1 MNMPRTGSTV
11 FGYYCLHISF
21 KRLVDETLKL
31 QIHTTIKMSN
41 KSDNFLNFYANQ
53 KQLGVIL

>member
-1 MNMPRTGSTV
+1 MPRTGNCRIWILLSI
-11 FGYYCLHISF
+11 FLL

-31 QIHTTIKMSN
+31 QNSYTIKMLN

>member
-1 MNMPRTGSTV
+1 MPSTGNCRIWILLSI
-11 FGYYCLHISF
+11 FLL

-31 QIHTTIKMSN
+31 QNSYTIKMLN